1 MFFKRKK
8 LTEKEFTAKFAK
20 ELTVAI
26 KGIEIIAIEN
36 LEIKSKLGD
45 SDEHRDFLDNCYQ
58 EYLREPK
65 NIKPIFQKYINGCK
79 AGYAPK
85 EAVNLNIILP
95 IIKDQKF
102 VNGLKAL
109 NIDFEKTH
117 VFEKYNSELYIFYA
131 EDKELST
138 NYITQED
145 FQQLAISLDDLREKA
160 IENFSSQVV
169 MKKYGGDGY
178 FMITAGGNY
187 EASLLLLN
195 IWEKENFEVNGDIVI
210 AIPARD
216 MLLVTGSKDSKN
228 LHKLYDV
235 VQETLSTGNHL
246 VSDKLFELI
255 GDKFELFKI

>member
-1 MFFKRKK
+1 MFFKRKN
-8 LTEKEFTAKFAK
+8 LTEEEFTAKFAK
-20 ELTVAI
+20 KLTVAI
-26 KGIEIIAIEN
+26 KGIEIIAVAA

-45 SDEHRDFLDNCYQ
+45 SDEHRHFLDNCYQ

-65 NIKPIFQKYINGCK
+65 NIKSIFQKYINGYK

-85 EAVNLNIILP
+85 EAVNLDIILP

-102 VNGLKAL
+102 VNGLKGL
-109 NIDFEKTH
+109 NANFEKIH

-131 EDKELST
+131 EDKELSI

-145 FQQLAISLDDLREKA
+145 FQTLNISLDELREKA
-160 IENFSSQVV
+160 IENFNKQVV

-187 EASLLLLN
+187 ETSIILLN
-195 IWEKENFEVNGDIVI
+195 IWEKENFEVDGNIVI

-228 LHKLYDV
+228 LHKMYDV
-235 VQETLSTGNHL
+235 VEETLSTGNHL
-246 VSDKLFELI
+246 VSQKLFELV
-255 GDKFELFKI
+255 GDKFEIFKI